1 MEMSAD
7 VAMMI
12 NLTKIIMA
20 ATMAVL
26 QVVEMEEIRETAAVA
41 VDPRLF
47 ASSS

>member
-1 MEMSAD
+1 MELLGAE
-7 VAMMI
+7 AMTI
-12 NLTKIIMA
+12 NLTKIMEETTAI
-20 ATMAVL
+20 V